1 MKIFMGRD
9 QKCVSA
15 KENVKN
21 VKEKSE
27 EKHVAQNAT

>member
-15 KENVKN
+15 KENINFVKDWFN
-21 VKEKSE
+21 KVKPVLSD
-27 EKHVAQNAT
+27 